1 MRRRHFLLA
10 AGSFALSAG
19 ALRAASFSAVDRLAG
34 LEKKAGGRLGVFAQD
49 TGRPA
54 HIAWRAD
61 ERFAL
66 CSTFKLL
73 LCGAILQ
80 RAAGDDGLPARR
92 IGYAAQDLVAWS
104 PITEKTVGQGL
115 SVAELCA
122 AALQYSDNTAANL
135 LLREL
140 GGPAA
145 LNAFA
150 QGIGNLSFRLDRW
163 ETDLNSA
170 IPGDPRDTA
179 TPADMAHSLNALCL
193 GDALPAA
200 QRRQLNDWL
209 LGNTTGGKRIRAA
222 LPEGW
227 QAGDKTGSGDYGS
240 ANDIAV
246 LWPPH
251 GAPLVLAIY
260 YTQEREKAPWRDEV
274 IADATRIV
282 LDALR

>member
-80 RAAGDDGLPARR
+80 RAAGD
-92 IGYAAQDLVAWS
+92 
-104 PITEKTVGQGL
+104 
-115 SVAELCA
+115 
-122 AALQYSDNTAANL
+122 
-135 LLREL
+135 
-140 GGPAA
+140 
-145 LNAFA
+145 
-150 QGIGNLSFRLDRW
+150 
-163 ETDLNSA
+163 
-170 IPGDPRDTA
+170 
-179 TPADMAHSLNALCL
+179 
-193 GDALPAA
+193 
-200 QRRQLNDWL
+200 
-209 LGNTTGGKRIRAA
+209 
-222 LPEGW
+222 
-227 QAGDKTGSGDYGS
+227 KTGSGDYGS